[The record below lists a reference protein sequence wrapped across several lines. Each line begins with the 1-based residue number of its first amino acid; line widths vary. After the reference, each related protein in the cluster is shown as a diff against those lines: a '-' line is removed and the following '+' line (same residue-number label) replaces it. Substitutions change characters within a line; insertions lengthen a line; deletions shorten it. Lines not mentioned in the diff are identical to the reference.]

1 MTLVALPRASTWAYY
16 PTAHKEYG
24 AAELDFHP
32 IGKIMRKVLITGVTG
47 FTGRYM
53 AKELAARGYEVHG
66 LSYRQ
71 PIEPLPAAVSGI
83 HCCALSDAEAL
94 RELLAEIRPT
104 YVIHLAA
111 VSFVGHTDA
120 DAIYNA
126 NLLGTRHLLE
136 ALRVSA
142 AGLEGVLLASSANVY
157 GNAAEGVLD
166 ESTPFAPANDYAIS
180 KAAMEYL
187 ARLYRSRLPLIV
199 TRPFN
204 YTGVGQAEQFLI
216 PKIVAHTR
224 RQAEVIELGNL
235 DIARDFC
242 DVRYV
247 VQAYRSLLESPSAIG
262 EPVNICSGSAYTLQY
277 VLEQAADISGHSMEV
292 RVNQAFVRSA
302 DVKNLFGNRT
312 KLDSLIGQVPQI
324 ELKDTLRWMI
334 EYPSA

>member
-1 MTLVALPRASTWAYY
+1 
-16 PTAHKEYG
+16 
-24 AAELDFHP
+24 
-32 IGKIMRKVLITGVTG
+32 MRKVLITGVTG

-53 AKELAARGYEVHG
+53 AEEMAAKGYEVYG

-71 PIEPLPAAVSGI
+71 PVGELPSAVSGI
-83 HCCALSDAEAL
+83 HCCSLNDSETLRTLLS
-94 RELLAEIRPT
+94 EIRPT

-136 ALRVSA
+136 ALRA
-142 AGLEGVLLASSANVY
+142 TATGIEGVLLASSANVY
-157 GNAAEGVLD
+157 GNATEGVLD
-166 ESTPFAPANDYAIS
+166 ELTPFSPANDYAVS

-187 ARLYRSRLPLIV
+187 AGLYRSRLPLIV

-224 RQAEVIELGNL
+224 RRAEVIELGNL

-242 DVRYV
+242 DVRHV

-262 EPVNICSGSAYTLQY
+262 ETVNICSGSAYTLQY
-277 VLEQAADISGHSMEV
+277 VLEQAAAISGHTMEV
-292 RVNQAFVRSA
+292 RVNQAFVRAA

-312 KLDSLIGQVPQI
+312 KLDSLIGDMPQI

-334 EYPSA
+334 EYPTA